1 MFESRFVKSLF
12 IGLTILTLIIGFK
25 YNSIER
31 KHVTCMLLANDI
43 KNHNEVHDSKD
54 YFVPKQY
61 TEDQSFPYKFDNL
74 NQEINNIKENPN
86 YCLLIREDLNLGL
99 GAYVLII
106 GTMLM
111 VL

>member
-1 MFESRFVKSLF
+1 
-12 IGLTILTLIIGFK
+12 
-25 YNSIER
+25 
-31 KHVTCMLLANDI
+31 MLLANDI
-43 KNHNEVHDSKD
+43 KNHNEVFDSKD

-61 TEDQSFPYKFDNL
+61 TNKQSFPYNVDNL

-99 GAYVLII
+99 GAYILII

-111 VL
+111 V